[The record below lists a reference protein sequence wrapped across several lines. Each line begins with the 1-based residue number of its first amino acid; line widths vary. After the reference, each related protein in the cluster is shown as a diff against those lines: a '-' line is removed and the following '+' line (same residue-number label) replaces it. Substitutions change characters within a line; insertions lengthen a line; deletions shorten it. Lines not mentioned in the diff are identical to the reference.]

1 MTTGT
6 MKVDYHGSASAVAG
20 QTAPL
25 PTSLPLVTAAGMA
38 VITVATA
45 AFAGSTVAPLVVEQG
60 QWIVALLFG
69 AAVFLALAIPLWRA
83 QRADADRKSAWR
95 SAQYVRA
102 RHRAADARHHAF
114 TAMGMAGFLLP
125 CLAILTFIT
134 INDAIVYKT
143 FLRGEI
149 IYASLGDISRAFL
162 VNITIALSAQ
172 LLSMALGLI
181 LAMGRLL
188 QGPSFAL
195 VRGLCTCYVDI
206 FRSLPAI
213 VIIYLVCFG
222 VPLMGI
228 PVISE
233 GNPMFYAII
242 ALSLTYAAYNGEQ
255 FRAGIQGIH
264 HSQISAAQSLGIPA
278 GSIFRLVILP
288 QALRRIAGP
297 MLGNFIALQKDTAL
311 VNIVGIVDA
320 FTQAKIYSANFYN
333 LSSITVVCILFIVIT
348 IPQTRLVDY
357 LVSRADNKRSR

>member
-1 MTTGT
+1 ML
-6 MKVDYHGSASAVAG
+6 AVPILRALRMAG
-20 QTAPL
+20 DSRRA
-25 PTSLPLVTAAGMA
+25 
-38 VITVATA
+38 
-45 AFAGSTVAPLVVEQG
+45 
-60 QWIVALLFG
+60 
-69 AAVFLALAIPLWRA
+69 WRA
-83 QRADADRKSAWR
+83 
-95 SAQYVRA
+95 AQYVHA
-102 RHRAADARHHAF
+102 RHSAADARHHAF
-114 TAMGMAGFLLP
+114 TAMGVAGFLLP
-125 CLAILTFIT
+125 CLAVLTFIT

-143 FLRGEI
+143 FLRGDI
-149 IYASLGDISRAFL
+149 ILVSLGDISRAFL
-162 VNITIALSAQ
+162 VNIGIAVSAQ
-172 LLSMALGLI
+172 ILSMALGLV

-188 QGPSFAL
+188 RGPSFAL
-195 VRGLCTCYVDI
+195 IRGLCTCYVDI

-233 GNPMFYAII
+233 GDPMLYAVI

-320 FTQAKIYSANFYN
+320 FTQAKIYSANYYN